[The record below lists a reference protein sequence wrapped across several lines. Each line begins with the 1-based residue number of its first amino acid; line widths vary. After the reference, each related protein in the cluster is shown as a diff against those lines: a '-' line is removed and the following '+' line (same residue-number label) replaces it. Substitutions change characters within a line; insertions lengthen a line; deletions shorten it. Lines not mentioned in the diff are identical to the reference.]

1 MAIEFGNQQ
10 PDVNIYPNGNGGN
23 FGGGFGDMFGG
34 MGGGAM
40 FFYFILFFFL
50 FMFMGWGNNNGNA
63 GNNGGVVYMP
73 YGAPYMMGMGG
84 NGGNC
89 GNSIQQNFDQAAL
102 VSGINGLQTQMQ
114 TGFSNA
120 EVSRCNQQAN
130 LLAQMNN
137 NQNATNSQLQNLNMG
152 LQNCCCENRAA
163 TADLKYTVANEACA
177 DRAVIGDTFQALSA
191 QYNQQM
197 NAMSNQFNA
206 GIQSLKDDFCDFK
219 MAQKDAVIADLQR
232 QLTRSEIAGM
242 VNTSSQAILANNDLQ
257 TAALEQYLAP
267 VAKPAYIVQ
276 NPNCCSNMN
285 TCNTCRGRNFG

>member
-10 PDVNIYPNGNGGN
+10 PDVNIYPNGNGNN

-63 GNNGGVVYMP
+63 ANNGGSVVYMP
-73 YGAPYMMGMGG
+73 YGAPMMGMSG
-84 NGGNC
+84 NGY
-89 GNSIQQNFDQAAL
+89 SIQQNFDQAAL
-102 VSGINGLQTQMQ
+102 VNGINGLQTQMQ

-130 LLAQMNN
+130 LLAQLNN
-137 NQNATNSQLQNLNMG
+137 NQNATNTQLQNLNMG

-163 TADLKYTVANEACA
+163 VADLKYSVANEACA
-177 DRAVIGDTFQALSA
+177 DRAAVGDALQAVTA
-191 QYNQQM
+191 QNNANTNMMM
-197 NAMSNQFNA
+197 NAFNN
-206 GIQSLKDDFCDFK
+206 GIQSIKDIMCNDRYNAMVEAKNDR
-219 MAQKDAVIADLQR
+219 IASLER
-232 QLTRSEIAGM
+232 QLTMNSLGGMIAG
-242 VNTSSQAILANNDLQ
+242 SQQAIIANNDLQ

-267 VAKPAYIVQ
+267 TARPAYIVQ
-276 NPNCCSNMN
+276 NPNCCANMN
-285 TCNTCRGRNFG
+285 NTPCCGRNFG